1 MKNRSE
7 AELLRAYT
15 VVHSSLVQRGLRPIL
30 QKLDNEA
37 PAGLKRFMRA
47 ESVDFQLVPPHLHRR
62 NAAERAIQMFKN
74 HFIAGLSSTD
84 KNFPMHLWDRLL
96 FQATTTLNLLRQSR
110 LNPRLSAEAQ
120 LNGPFDFNRTPMVPP
135 GTRVIVHSK
144 PSYRRSW
151 DAHGV
156 D

>member
-15 VVHSSLVQRGLRPIL
+15 VVHLALVQRGLQPIL

-37 PAGLKRFMRA
+37 PAGLKRFMQA

-62 NAAERAIQMFKN
+62 NTAERTIQTFKN
-74 HFIAGLSSTD
+74 HFIAGLSSTG

-96 FQATTTLNLLRQSR
+96 FQ
-110 LNPRLSAEAQ
+110 E
-120 LNGPFDFNRTPMVPP
+120 PP
-135 GTRVIVHSK
+135 
-144 PSYRRSW
+144 P
-151 DAHGV
+151 
-156 D
+156 